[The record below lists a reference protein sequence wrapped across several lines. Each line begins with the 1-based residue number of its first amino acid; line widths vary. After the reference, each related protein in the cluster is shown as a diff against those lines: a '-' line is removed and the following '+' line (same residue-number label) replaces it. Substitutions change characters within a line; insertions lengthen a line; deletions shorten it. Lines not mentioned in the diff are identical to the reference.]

1 MKLCSN
7 NKKLKTSKENIFNIL
22 IFFTFN
28 ILQINKLSNIFFR
41 KKKMKKMKSFM
52 ERIGKKFVIKGFYR
66 NFLTLKG
73 KFHHQF
79 QIASKFGQCI

>member
-1 MKLCSN
+1 M
-7 NKKLKTSKENIFNIL
+7 
-22 IFFTFN
+22 
-28 ILQINKLSNIFFR
+28 FFR
-41 KKKMKKMKSFM
+41 SINYQTSFSEKRKMKKMKSFM

-79 QIASKFGQCI
+79 QIAPKFGQCI